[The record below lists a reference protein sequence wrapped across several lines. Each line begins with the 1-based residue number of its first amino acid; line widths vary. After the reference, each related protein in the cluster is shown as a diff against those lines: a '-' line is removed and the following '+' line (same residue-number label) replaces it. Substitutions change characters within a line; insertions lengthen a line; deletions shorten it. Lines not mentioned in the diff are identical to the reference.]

1 MDGYNRKVLS
11 WLISN
16 RIDAT
21 LSVDCLEGAF
31 RNYCKLQLFN
41 SDQGSP
47 FSRTDYTGVLK
58 REEVRIIMA

>member
-11 WLISN
+11 LLISN

-31 RNYCKLQLFN
+31 RNHCKPALFD

-58 REEVRIIMA
+58 REKVLIIMA